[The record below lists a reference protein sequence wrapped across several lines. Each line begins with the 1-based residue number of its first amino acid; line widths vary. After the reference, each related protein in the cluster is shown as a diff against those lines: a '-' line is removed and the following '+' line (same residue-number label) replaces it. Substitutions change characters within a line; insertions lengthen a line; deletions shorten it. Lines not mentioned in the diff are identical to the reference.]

1 MSELSPE
8 DLIKAWQMQDNIEEA
23 VKSVLYSGVKL
34 GISAMSLTLAESVLQ
49 GKADITDPDNI
60 RRIQEVAMKRA
71 VDKLQNKISARRAE
85 PNIE

>member
-1 MSELSPE
+1 MNDLSPE

-49 GKADITDPDNI
+49 GKADITNPDNI
-60 RRIQEVAMKRA
+60 RAIEEVAIKRA
-71 VDKLQNKISARRAE
+71 LEKLQNKITSRRAD
-85 PNIE
+85 PNHE